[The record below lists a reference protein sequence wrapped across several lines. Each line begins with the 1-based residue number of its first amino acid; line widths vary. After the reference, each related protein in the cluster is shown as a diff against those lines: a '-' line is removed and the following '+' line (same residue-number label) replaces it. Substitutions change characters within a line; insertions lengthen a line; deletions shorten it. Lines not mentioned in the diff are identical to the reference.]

1 MANVLAPFGFQPTG
15 TVSGAAP
22 NFRLSR
28 RYIASTYS
36 TAIFTGD
43 VVSNVS
49 GGASGYI
56 QLYAA
61 TTTAVAGVF
70 WGCKYLSTSQGR
82 TVWSRY
88 YPGSDAASDVT
99 AYVIDNPD
107 ATFMVQSTYA
117 TAALGL
123 SAIQQ
128 NVTVVAGTPVGNT
141 YTGGSTEGVGATA
154 TTSTYPFTVVDLV
167 TAPTGQNGTDLTTPY
182 NYVIVTFNQESF
194 KVGVTAF

>member
-28 RYIASTYS
+28 RFIATTYS
-36 TAIFTGD
+36 TAIYSGD

-49 GGASGYI
+49 GSASGYI

-70 WGCKYLSTSQGR
+70 MGCKYLSTSQGR
-82 TVWSRY
+82 TVWSPY
-88 YPGSDAASDVT
+88 YPGSDAAADVT

-107 ATFMVQSTYA
+107 AMFMAQVNYTS
-117 TAALGL
+117 ALGL

-128 NVTVVAGTPVGNT
+128 NVTVVAGSPVGNT
-141 YTGGSTEGVGATA
+141 YTGRSTEGVGAAA

-167 TAPTGQNGTDLTTPY
+167 TTPTGANGTDITTPY

>member
-15 TVSGAAP
+15 TVSGATP

-28 RYIASTYS
+28 RLIASTYG
-36 TAIFTGD
+36 TAIFSGD

-49 GGASGYI
+49 GSASGYL

-70 WGCKYLSTSQGR
+70 MGCKYLSTSQGR
-82 TVWSRY
+82 TVWSPY
-88 YPGSDAASDVT
+88 YPGSDAAADVT

-107 ATFMVQSTYA
+107 ATFMVQVNYTS
-117 TAALGL
+117 ALGL

-128 NVTVVAGTPVGNT
+128 NVTVVAGSPVGST
-141 YTGGSTEGVGATA
+141 YSGRSTEGVGAAA
-154 TTSTYPFTVVDLV
+154 TTNTYPFTVVDLV
-167 TAPTGQNGTDLTTPY
+167 QQPTGSNGTDITTPY